1 MLCMGIWCLLSHLSS
16 SSLLLLCGVRFLNF
30 EVGERVIRHRST
42 GFVRIYP
49 RSAGTFTEVCEGV
62 SGFLAKAAELPD
74 ADDDTAAQDA

>member
-1 MLCMGIWCLLSHLSS
+1 M
-16 SSLLLLCGVRFLNF
+16 NF